1 MLWADHLGRSSFF
14 SRRSSHSAACHHLF
28 LDSINAFPGSACPPG
43 EIGPSHLTSILASLI
58 DVFQSPLPCWGAFCE
73 LPGCFNT
80 PSSRTALGRPGSARL
95 PYRLLADTAAD
106 WIYVFPQLSQVSLQS
121 SFVLEGKKKNNQK
134 PRGHNNSRNG
144 DETVT
149 AAILQ

>member
-1 MLWADHLGRSSFF
+1 MLWADHLGRSSFL
-14 SRRSSHSAACHHLF
+14 SCRSSHSAACHHLF

-43 EIGPSHLTSILASLI
+43 EIGPSHLTSIPASLI

-73 LPGCFNT
+73 LPGSFNT
-80 PSSRTALGRPGSARL
+80 PSSRTAPGRLGSARL
-95 PYRLLADTAAD
+95 PYRLLAETAAD
-106 WIYVFPQLSQVSLQS
+106 WIYAFPWLSRVSQQS
-121 SFVLEGKKKNNQK
+121 SFVLEGEKKPQK
-134 PRGHNNSRNG
+134 PREHNNSRNG